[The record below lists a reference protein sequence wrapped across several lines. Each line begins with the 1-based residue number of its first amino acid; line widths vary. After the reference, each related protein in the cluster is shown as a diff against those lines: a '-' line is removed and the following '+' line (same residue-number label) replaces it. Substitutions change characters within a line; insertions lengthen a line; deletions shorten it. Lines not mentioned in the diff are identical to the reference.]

1 MAITTHNG
9 DPTYTHTGDHHL
21 EFFSKAGSLIKK
33 NGKRGKGSSHYGAGS
48 ETTAL
53 ALFQPCWLAGGIEGK
68 AIAMKLLFWLRD
80 PRAGSGS
87 RAASRDILR
96 WLVKQP
102 DNGSGSGADW
112 LAVNLHRI
120 PEWGR
125 WDDLAELWGTVLE
138 PLAAAIWVE
147 AIMREDHL
155 ASKWAKCDMVPLQR
169 ALKVNEAGLRKL
181 LRPGRE
187 GIVER
192 AMCAKNWSGIDYNKI
207 PSQAAKLYVKAFLK
221 HDKVRY
227 TGYKQALA
235 KGDVKGVKIN
245 ASTLWPHDVYM
256 QAMGG
261 DCDIAEGQFRALPDW
276 VGPTGRRIM
285 ALVDTSGSM
294 KDKAIGSTSK
304 RDIAMALGLY
314 VSDRIGKTN
323 PFYRRYLQFAS
334 TPTWCDWRGM
344 SFVQA
349 ACDMTGNCDS
359 TNVQAALDSVLQC
372 AISLKVPKDQ
382 MITHLLIISDMQFDR
397 ATYDSS
403 KVVGMYSGHA
413 CVGTEKT
420 VVEKAMKLWEAH
432 GYERPTIIFWNLSG
446 YAGTPARLDTPNT
459 ALVSGFSAS
468 ILEGVLTGKVVS
480 PLETM
485 LKKLERYQIEVP
497 VVGE

>member
-21 EFFSKAGSLIKK
+21 EFFSKAGSLIKRT
-33 NGKRGKGSSHYGAGS
+33 GARGKGQSYYGPDS

-53 ALFQPCWLAGGIEGK
+53 ALFQPCWLAGGLEGK
-68 AIAMKLLFWLRD
+68 VTAMKLLFWLRD
-80 PRAGSGS
+80 PRAGAGN

-96 WLVKQP
+96 WLVRQP
-102 DNGSGSGADW
+102 DNGCGSGADW

-125 WDDLAELWGTVLE
+125 WDDLAELWGTALE
-138 PLAAAIWVE
+138 PLAAAIWAD

-155 ASKWAKCDMVPLQR
+155 ASKWAKCHMVPLQR

-192 AMCAKNWSGIDYNKI
+192 AMCARNWDGIDYNKL

-221 HDKVRY
+221 HDRVRY

-245 ASTLWPHDVYM
+245 ASTLWPHDVYV
-256 QAMGG
+256 QAQRG
-261 DCDIAEGQFRALPDW
+261 DRDIAEGQFRALPDW
-276 VGPTGRRIM
+276 IGPTGRRIM

-294 KDKAIGSTSK
+294 QDMAARNVTK

-314 VSDRIGKTN
+314 VSDRLGRDN

-334 TPTWCDWRGM
+334 SPTWCDWRDM
-344 SFVQA
+344 TFSVA
-349 ACDMTGNCDS
+349 AGHMTGNCDS
-359 TNVQAALDSVLQC
+359 TNIQAALDSVLHS
-372 AISLKVPKDQ
+372 AITLRVPRDQ
-382 MITHLLIISDMQFDR
+382 MITHLLIISDMQFD
-397 ATYDSS
+397 ASTYEPSEA
-403 KVVGMYSGHA
+403 VGMYSGCA
-413 CVGTEKT
+413 CTGTNKT
-420 VVEKAMKLWEAH
+420 VVEKAMRLWEEH
-432 GYERPTIIFWNLSG
+432 GYERPTIVFWNLSG
-446 YAGTPARLDTPNT
+446 YAGNPARMDTPNT

-497 VVGE
+497 AVGE